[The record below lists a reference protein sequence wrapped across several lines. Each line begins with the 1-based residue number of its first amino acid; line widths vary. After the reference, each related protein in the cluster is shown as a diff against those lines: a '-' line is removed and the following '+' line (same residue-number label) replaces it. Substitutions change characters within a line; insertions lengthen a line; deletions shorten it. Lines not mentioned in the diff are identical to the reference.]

1 MSGLPSKP
9 IWISIWGQKEN
20 EKAKMKVV
28 GLTKAGDFHLLPMT
42 NQQIMWTLEQDPGNP
57 PEKDLII

>member
-1 MSGLPSKP
+1 M
-9 IWISIWGQKEN
+9 
-20 EKAKMKVV
+20 KA
-28 GLTKAGDFHLLPMT
+28 GLTKAEDFHLLPMT

>member
-20 EKAKMKVV
+20 EKAKMKVD
-28 GLTKAGDFHLLPMT
+28 LMKAEDFHSLPMI

>member
-1 MSGLPSKP
+1 MSGQPSKL

-20 EKAKMKVV
+20 EKAKMKVD
-28 GLTKAGDFHLLPMT
+28 LTKAEDFHLLPMT
-42 NQQIMWTLEQDPGNP
+42 NLQIMWTLEQDPGNP

>member
-20 EKAKMKVV
+20 EKAKMKA
-28 GLTKAGDFHLLPMT
+28 GLMKAEDFHLLPMT